1 MFEEAEFQIQQ
12 LIENILRER
21 KVPVRIGV
29 PDSDWIKQY
38 GYPLAAVMIN
48 NVRIVDWIEDGC
60 PESQKEDGS
69 KVIVENAIAEAQMV
83 FALHLACAKK
93 SELDK
98 LTIVL
103 LSGIYQT
110 RYFGTNDEYH
120 FGNEIGFRDELPGP
134 EAERIFERIFTLPVS
149 GTLTNVTITE
159 KGEVEYVGEV
169 STDAEV
175 LNQTEQEE

>member
-1 MFEEAEFQIQQ
+1 MFEEAERQIQL

-29 PDSDWIKQY
+29 PDANWIKQY

-48 NVRIVDWIEDGC
+48 NVRILDWIEDGC
-60 PESQKEDGS
+60 PESQKEEGD
-69 KVIVENAIAEAQMV
+69 KVIVENAIAEAQMI
-83 FALHLACAKK
+83 FALHLACTKK
-93 SELDK
+93 TDLDK

-110 RYFGTNDEYH
+110 KYFGAGDEFH
-120 FGNEIGFRDELPGP
+120 IAGEISFRDELPAP
-134 EAERIFERIFTLPVS
+134 EAERVFERIFSINVS
-149 GTLTNVTITE
+149 GTLTDITVTE

-169 STDAEV
+169 STEPEV
-175 LNQTEQEE
+175 LIEPEQEE